1 MKAEKVRILNGTLK
15 IPQKIQSSLNLK
27 DGEAVLLEPN
37 EDGSVTIRKKD
48 TIANLKGIIK
58 KGETPEVHV
67 NGFYNLQF
75 ETSSKDRS
83 NDEGFEH

>member
-1 MKAEKVRILNGTLK
+1 MKTEQVRILKGSLK
-15 IPQKIQSSLNLK
+15 IPLNIQSSMNLK
-27 DGEAVLLEPN
+27 DGETLLLEPN

-58 KGETPEVHV
+58 KGDTPEVHV

-75 ETSSKDRS
+75 ETSSNGQEK
-83 NDEGFEH
+83 

>member
-1 MKAEKVRILNGTLK
+1 MKTEKVRILNGTLE
-15 IPQKIQSSLNLK
+15 IPQKIRSSMNLK
-27 DGEAVLLEPN
+27 DGETVLLKPN

-58 KGETPEVHV
+58 KGDTPEVQV

-75 ETSSKDRS
+75 ETSSNGQERR
-83 NDEGFEH
+83 

>member
-1 MKAEKVRILNGTLK
+1 MKTEKVRILNGTLE
-15 IPQKIQSSLNLK
+15 IPQNIRSSMNLK
-27 DGEAVLLEPN
+27 DGETVLLEPN

-58 KGETPEVHV
+58 KGDTPEVQV

-75 ETSSKDRS
+75 ETSSNGKEKR
-83 NDEGFEH
+83 